1 MLGGGGRAAAAPG
14 SSEVPRPGPVAG
26 PDGELGTGPYSDSVM
41 SMLNRWVVVAS
52 LLGVSEAFMASP
64 LVDGLKPC
72 RPCCSLKPQPPSLRS
87 STRRTSCAFMAQADA
102 TKRETYRFIRNSA
115 ARTAFILNN
124 WKAYAENSRALGWT
138 SSSIEAMIKLQRESA
153 TADVMKAMVPMIMQ
167 KAAAD
172 KAAAEKGSM
181 PESIPQN
188 IAKLNVIA
196 AVSVGAGSAA
206 AVYTKGEGFYT
217 IEYIVANTQM
227 ASQFESQIALLNE
240 LAREAKEEDV
250 KEIRL
255 ACNSLPPSSGSLTS
269 LDCLYGSL
277 DTFGFKESETGAP
290 WYVRRVEA

>member
-1 MLGGGGRAAAAPG
+1 MHG
-14 SSEVPRPGPVAG
+14 
-26 PDGELGTGPYSDSVM
+26 
-41 SMLNRWVVVAS
+41 RWVLVAS
-52 LLGVSEAFMASP
+52 LLGVSQAFMASP
-64 LVDGLKPC
+64 LVETVKP
-72 RPCCSLKPQPPSLRS
+72 RRS
-87 STRRTSCAFMAQADA
+87 SCFLQPHAPALRGAPRRSSRTMMAQADA
-102 TKRETYRFIRNSA
+102 TESQTYKFIRNSA

-138 SSSIEAMIKLQRESA
+138 SSSTEAMIKLQRESA

-172 KAAAEKGSM
+172 KAAEENGSM
-181 PESIPQN
+181 PASIPQN

-196 AVSVGAGSAA
+196 AVSVGAGSSA

-217 IEYIVANTQM
+217 VEYIVANTQM
-227 ASQFESQIALLNE
+227 TGQFESQVALLNE
-240 LAREAKEEDV
+240 VAREAKEEGV

-277 DTFGFKESETGAP
+277 DTFGFKESEAGVP
-290 WYVRRVEA
+290 WYVRRVSE